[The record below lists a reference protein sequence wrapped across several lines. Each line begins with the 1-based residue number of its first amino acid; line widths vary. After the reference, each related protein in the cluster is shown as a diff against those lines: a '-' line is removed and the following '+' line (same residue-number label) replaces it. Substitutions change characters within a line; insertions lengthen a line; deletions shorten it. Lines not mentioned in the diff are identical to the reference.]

1 MVIGKP
7 VLQCS
12 LSQFLPQLTIGIIH
26 LCEPNTVSSNQAF
39 QFSLWDETGASE
51 RSPGLSVERWLVL
64 FSYLHIHIFSGVW
77 RLIS

>member
-1 MVIGKP
+1 MVIGKS

-26 LCEPNTVSSNQAF
+26 FCEPNTVLSNQAF
-39 QFSLWDETGASE
+39 QFSLWDETRASE

-64 FSYLHIHIFSGVW
+64 FSYLYSFQVCGG
-77 RLIS
+77 